1 MASVRSRPVFAA
13 SRLLVVLAVT
23 GALGGCLG
31 GSGSSSSTTSS
42 TSVAPVGS
50 DGTSSSSSP
59 PSSSYS
65 VPSVSGTPPTAVF
78 AGSPYTFQIAAS
90 DADGDVLRYSASN
103 LPSWLGVNSSNGVLS
118 GTPAVEQVG
127 VYFDIVISVTDGRT
141 TVSLPSFSL
150 TVLAA
155 QVEETG
161 GSGWRE
167 RFGGFRPACSDSR
180 ARADAGCDCERADAC
195 TRARADACPRTGSC
209 SQP

>member
-42 TSVAPVGS
+42 TSVAPSSG
-50 DGTSSSSSP
+50 GATSSSSTP
-59 PSSSYS
+59 PSSGNS
-65 VPSVSGTPPTAVF
+65 VPSVSGTPPTSVF
-78 AGSPYTFQIAAS
+78 AGSPYSFQIAAS

-127 VYFDIVISVTDGRT
+127 VYSDIVISVTDGRN

-155 QVEETG
+155 QAEETAPPIAYD
-161 GSGWRE
+161 S
-167 RFGGFRPACSDSR
+167 FASAAPAGPVAESV
-180 ARADAGCDCERADAC
+180 AVVAAPAAPIPAPAPETLPPA
-195 TRARADACPRTGSC
+195 
-209 SQP
+209 QP